1 MWTDAPHIEIL
12 APMLPLCYHST
23 DIAMRARAARYFGA
37 AKKAVLKLKEYYSE
51 GQLVVSKQL
60 DRTFPFPTE
69 YVPLGDSNTRPF
81 KYQNQLS
88 SDKLLFC
95 GLAGDDVICI
105 KFTRR
110 YSKDA
115 HLKCASL
122 GFAPTLRGFESLPGG
137 WFMAVMDLL
146 GDDYQLL
153 SERRDR
159 AQFCEEIQTKVSD
172 LHQAGFVHGDIRPT
186 NVMVKKSGP
195 PGVMLLDFD
204 WAGVIGEARY
214 PMNVSAGH
222 QKAW

>member
-1 MWTDAPHIEIL
+1 L
-12 APMLPLCYHST
+12 LPLLSRILGTLSVISSHLGNPVFP
-23 DIAMRARAARYFGA
+23 D
-37 AKKAVLKLKEYYSE
+37 V
-51 GQLVVSKQL
+51 

-69 YVPLGDSNTRPF
+69 YVSLGDSNTRPF

-214 PMNVSAGH
+214 PMNVNAQDIKRPGDAIDNGLI
-222 QKAW
+222 KAEHDREMISFLPRNF